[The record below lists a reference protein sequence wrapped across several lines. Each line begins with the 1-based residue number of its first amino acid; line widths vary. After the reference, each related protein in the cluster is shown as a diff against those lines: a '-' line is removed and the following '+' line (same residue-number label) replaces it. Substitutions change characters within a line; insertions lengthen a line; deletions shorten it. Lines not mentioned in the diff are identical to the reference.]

1 VPTCTRVLSALFAR
15 LCPGLPVGVRS
26 LSQTDVSWVE
36 FVGVLAIDERCVAV
50 GVEPPVDMLA
60 DESVLAAA
68 RL

>member
-1 VPTCTRVLSALFAR
+1 VLSALLAR

-26 LSQTDVSWVE
+26 LSPRDVSWVE
-36 FVGVLAIDERCVAV
+36 FVGVLAIDDRWVAV
-50 GVEPPVDMLA
+50 GVVPPVDILA